1 MKKLKKGLTN
11 LIQPDT
17 IGYNKSSES
26 ISWKTVHKVPEK
38 GNLAIGTNSSEEDLL
53 FLRG

>member
-1 MKKLKKGLTN
+1 MKKPRKTLTN
-11 LIQPDT
+11 PIQPDI

-26 ISWKTVHKVPEK
+26 ISWKTVLKVPEK
-38 GNLAIGTNSSEEDLL
+38 GILAIGTNSTEEDLL